1 MIELV
6 KKLTNTKADDE
17 VVNFYIANSE
27 QAIKSYLNDY
37 TINVSELYPNEVVE
51 LTCYYLN
58 KATMSQGS
66 VENGAV
72 KSISSAGRS
81 VTFMSFDEL
90 NEIGIPQSILARLPK
105 PKITVKVW

>member
-1 MIELV
+1 MLELI
-6 KKLTNTKADDE
+6 KKLTNTKVEDE
-17 VVNFYIANSE
+17 IINFYITNAE

-66 VENGAV
+66 VENGAI
-72 KSISSAGRS
+72 KSISNAGRS

>member
-1 MIELV
+1 MLELI

-17 VVNFYIANSE
+17 VINFYIANAE

-37 TINVSELYPNEVVE
+37 TINPSELYYNEVVE
-51 LTCYYLN
+51 LTCYYIN

-66 VENGAV
+66 VENGAI

-81 VTFMSFDEL
+81 VTFMDFDEL
-90 NEIGIPQSILARLPK
+90 NKIGIPQTIKDRLPK
-105 PKITVKVW
+105 PKVMVKAW

>member
-1 MIELV
+1 MLELI
-6 KKLTNTKADDE
+6 KKLTNTKVEDE
-17 VVNFYIANSE
+17 IINFYITNAE

-51 LTCYYLN
+51 LTCYYIN

-66 VENGAV
+66 VENGAI

-105 PKITVKVW
+105 PKVTVKVW

>member
-1 MIELV
+1 MLELI
-6 KKLTNTKADDE
+6 KKLTNTKVDDE
-17 VVNFYIANSE
+17 VINFYIANSE

>member
-1 MIELV
+1 MLELI
-6 KKLTNTKADDE
+6 KKLTNTKVEDE
-17 VVNFYIANSE
+17 IINFYITNAE

-66 VENGAV
+66 VENGAI

-105 PKITVKVW
+105 PKVTVKVW

>member
-6 KKLTNTKADDE
+6 KKLINFEVEDLVIEFYLTNSTT
-17 VVNFYIANSE
+17 
-27 QAIKSYLNDY
+27 AIKSYLNDY

-66 VENGAV
+66 VENGAI

>member
-1 MIELV
+1 MLELI
-6 KKLTNTKADDE
+6 KKLTNTKVDDE
-17 VVNFYIANSE
+17 VINFYIANSE

-51 LTCYYLN
+51 LTCYYIN
-58 KATMSQGS
+58 KVQMMQGS

-105 PKITVKVW
+105 PKVTVKVW